1 MRKAEKT
8 FRHAL
13 TVAPESPDL
22 HNGLGT
28 VFWAQDKQADA
39 EKEFQKAMELSFG
52 YGLEPHNETEEKN
65 YKISK

>member
-1 MRKAEKT
+1 MKKAEKT

-13 TVAPESPDL
+13 KVAPESPDL

-39 EKEFQKAMELSFG
+39 EKEFQKAMELSLG
-52 YGLEPHNETEEKN
+52 YGLEPHNETEDKESQN
-65 YKISK
+65 F

>member
-13 TVAPESPDL
+13 KVVPESPDL

-39 EKEFQKAMELSFG
+39 EKEFQKAMELSLG
-52 YGLEPHNETEEKN
+52 YGLQQQKETEEREN
-65 YKISK
+65 F